1 MVEIDLFTMKREI
14 ERLRLR
20 VMLRR
25 KEKEEEEE
33 ERNKAVLYWK
43 MFDSL
48 GIFFATML
56 TWKKKSMSEQS
67 RFCLGDSHFFLA

>member
-1 MVEIDLFTMKREI
+1 MKREI

-25 KEKEEEEE
+25 KEKEEEEEEEE